1 MSKSLFGGGVALTGA
16 LLLSSLLFNV
26 DTSTAETLSPP
37 DQRNLQTQPESA
49 INEGTRVPT
58 ERTQPGSGASTSMI
72 MPPLP
77 RVTAA
82 MPRVAPLT
90 AEKRAPSSLVPLN
103 PLTTAQT
110 YSATAYVLR
119 GRTSSGRMVSRGLIA
134 ADRRVLPLGTRV
146 RLDAGAYSGEY
157 LVADHGGA
165 VRGRRIDIWMPDHRE
180 AIRFGRRPVKLTVLG
195 GAAKGRTISVPAAT
209 TKH

>member
-37 DQRNLQTQPESA
+37 DQRNIQAQPESTP
-49 INEGTRVPT
+49 NEGTRVPI
-58 ERTQPGSGASTSMI
+58 ERTQPGGVSASVVL
-72 MPPLP
+72 PPATRIP
-77 RVTAA
+77 NTAL
-82 MPRVAPLT
+82 RDAPPT
-90 AEKRAPSSLVPLN
+90 VEKQASSNLVLLN

-134 ADRRVLPLGTRV
+134 ADRRLLPLGTRV

-157 LVADHGGA
+157 LVADQGSA

-180 AIRFGRRPVKLTVLG
+180 AIRFGRRPVKLTVLS